1 MLSPLNPVL
10 AGGDLAGGV
19 AIGGGQPPFTLIA
32 GPCVIEDRALVLET
46 ARAVAAICRELG
58 IPYIFKASFDKANRS
73 AIGSFRGPGMDAGL
87 AVLAEVRES
96 LGVPVLTDVHLP
108 GQCAPAAEAVDV
120 LQIPAFLCRQTD
132 LLAAAAATGA
142 VVNVKKGQ
150 FLAPRDMGNV
160 VNKLREL
167 GAAGIMLTE
176 RGASFGY
183 NTLVSDMRGLPTMRS
198 FGVPVCFDATHSVQ
212 QPGGLGAKS
221 GGDRRFA
228 PVLARA
234 AVAVGVDAL
243 FMEVHPE
250 PDRALSDGP
259 NMIPLAELRGILT
272 LLVALDRTLKG
283 ATQVVDAPFTGAG
296 GG

>member
-1 MLSPLNPVL
+1 VLSAVNAIDV
-10 AGGDLAGGV
+10 GGLR
-19 AIGGGQPPFTLIA
+19 IGGGDPPFTLLA
-32 GPCVIEDRALVLET
+32 GPCVIEDRDLVLET
-46 ARAVAAICRELG
+46 ARSIAAICRELG

-73 AIGSFRGPGMDAGL
+73 AMTSFRGPGLAAGL

-96 LGVPVLTDVHLP
+96 VGVPIVTDVHLP
-108 GQCAPAAEAVDV
+108 EQAAPVAEVADL

-132 LLAAAAATGA
+132 LLAAAAATGKPL
-142 VVNVKKGQ
+142 NVKKGQ
-150 FLAPRDMGNV
+150 FLAPWDMSNV
-160 VNKLREL
+160 VDKLREL

-183 NTLVSDMRGLPTMRS
+183 NTLVSDLRSLPTMRGM
-198 FGVPVCFDATHSVQ
+198 GVPVCFDATHSVQ

-243 FMEVHPE
+243 FMEVHPD
-250 PDRALSDGP
+250 PDSALSDGP
-259 NMIPLAELRGILT
+259 NMIPLAELRGLLT
-272 LLVALDRTLKG
+272 LLVALDRTLKS
-283 ATQVVDAPFTGAG
+283 ATQAADLADLT
-296 GG
+296 